1 MDNEVPK
8 KVIDIVNAFGGIHN
22 IVGFSNSVSELRY
35 DLKNLSIVSKD
46 DLIKQGATNI
56 ILLWSKS
63 YSCRIW
69 WCGRRIKFW
78 N

>member
-1 MDNEVPK
+1 M
-8 KVIDIVNAFGGIHN
+8 
-22 IVGFSNSVSELRY
+22 VGFSNSVSELRY

-56 ILLWSKS
+56 TFFYDQNHIQ
-63 YSCRIW
+63 CRIW